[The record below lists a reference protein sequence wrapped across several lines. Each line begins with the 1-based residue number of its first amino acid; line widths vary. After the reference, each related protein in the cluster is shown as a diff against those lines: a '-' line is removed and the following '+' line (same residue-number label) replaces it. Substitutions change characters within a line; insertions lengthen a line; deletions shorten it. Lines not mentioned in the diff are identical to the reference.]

1 MRVSKQNN
9 FVKIYQAM
17 YPDRDLPRSVCPLF
31 WSVII
36 GSLLTL
42 VSPYIMI
49 WGIIRKSIGKNF
61 YAYERWED
69 EQLKSY
75 FFLDKCVLVIHLFT
89 AVIVSGNLNDDN
101 CTYPILWHHWIVGP
115 IIVGIFLGLA
125 LLLII
130 GCIMLW
136 DFVINK
142 NTSTSNRVESKPSV
156 MGSALKGWWN
166 KVCPLIE
173 YED

>member
-1 MRVSKQNN
+1 MKISKSNN
-9 FVKIYQAM
+9 FVKMYQAM
-17 YPDRDLPRSVCPLF
+17 YPDRYLPRSACPLF

-49 WGIIRKSIGKNF
+49 WGIIRKFMGKNF
-61 YAYERWED
+61 YYYSAWDD

-75 FFLDKCVLVIHLFT
+75 FVFDKLLLIFHFFM
-89 AVIVSGNLNDDN
+89 AAGASGNLNDDN
-101 CTYPILWHHWIVGP
+101 CVYPILWYHWILGP
-115 IIVGIFLGLA
+115 LIVGIAITLI

-130 GCIMLW
+130 GCVMLW

-142 NTSTSNRVESKPSV
+142 ITSKSNRVESKPSV
-156 MGSALKGWWN
+156 IGSALKGWWN